1 MIKVDDGY
9 YIKTDGNGLVAIK
22 TMVAKKSG
30 NENAKVI
37 GYYTT
42 FENALKGIEDQMVLD
57 YVESTKTEDIL
68 VSDAILKKREIRNK
82 MKRIRREL
90 EDEEL

>member
-1 MIKVDDGY
+1 MIKVDEGF
-9 YIKTDGNGLVAIK
+9 YIKTDGTGLVAIK

-30 NENAKVI
+30 NENTKVI

-42 FENALKGIEDQMVLD
+42 LENALKGIEDQMVLD
-57 YVESTKTEDIL
+57 YVDSTNNEDVP

>member
-30 NENAKVI
+30 NENTKVI

-42 FENALKGIEDQMVLD
+42 FENALKGIEDVFDAYTKKNAVNHQRAESD
-57 YVESTKTEDIL
+57 Y
-68 VSDAILKKREIRNK
+68 
-82 MKRIRREL
+82 
-90 EDEEL
+90 